1 MLEEFIPFVGL
12 IIFGNI
18 ENLILS
24 SQGVVNGVD
33 PKVLGGLSII
43 AVIAWL
49 IIGFVATDL
58 AIQYSNYITF
68 IGGLAI
74 VILGLISVK
83 DAIINLKQDNTKT
96 NMITFNPYTSHLYF
110 KISYMYIRTFLKF
123 YSIREMIIIL
133 DFI

>member
-1 MLEEFIPFVGL
+1 MLEEYLPFVGL

-43 AVIAWL
+43 AVIVWL
-49 IIGFVATDL
+49 IIGFVATDI
-58 AIQYSNYITF
+58 AIQYSNYISF

-74 VILGLISVK
+74 FILGLISIK
-83 DAIINLKQDNTKT
+83 DAVINLRKAK
-96 NMITFNPYTSHLYF
+96 
-110 KISYMYIRTFLKF
+110 RG
-123 YSIREMIIIL
+123 E
-133 DFI
+133 